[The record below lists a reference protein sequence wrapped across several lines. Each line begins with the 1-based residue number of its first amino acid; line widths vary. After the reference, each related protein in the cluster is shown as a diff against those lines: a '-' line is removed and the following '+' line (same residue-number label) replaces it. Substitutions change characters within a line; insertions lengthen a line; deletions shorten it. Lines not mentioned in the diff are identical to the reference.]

1 MSEQKEIKDEESFN
15 REFCE
20 HLEWH
25 LGHTF
30 EKSGDKKVYGLWCDG
45 ILDPFIEKQLTKKS
59 VNDTKTIVT
68 TAFIGYDGQAKY
80 EMTIKF
86 GQYSLR
92 RYAKGS
98 SMIDCIPSDDSMDWI
113 TVDLENKKI
122 EIRLK

>member
-1 MSEQKEIKDEESFN
+1 MSEQNEIKDKESFN

-25 LGHTF
+25 LRRTF
-30 EKSGDKKVYGLWCDG
+30 ENSGDKRLKGLWCDG
-45 ILDPFIEKQLTKKS
+45 VLGPLTEKQLTKQS

-68 TAFIGYDGQAKY
+68 TAFIGYDGQGKY

-86 GQYSLR
+86 GQYSLA

-98 SMIDCIPSDDSMDWI
+98 SIIDCIPSDDSMDWI
-113 TVDLENKKI
+113 TLDTENKKI